1 MIRSQSQRLATAR
14 TVSLL
19 LGACAAVFAATA
31 AGEAVIIAGQ
41 AQTAKAERVQLATAD
56 ARTAFAHCGA
66 YDVLVIGHDAF
77 SADDA
82 RKAAFSY
89 FDDHCD
95 VGTGRPKA

>member
-1 MIRSQSQRLATAR
+1 MTRSHTSATPTAMNW
-14 TVSLL
+14 LL
-19 LGACAAVFAATA
+19 LACCAVFAATA
-31 AGEAVIIAGQ
+31 AVETLMLDSISHAR
-41 AQTAKAERVQLATAD
+41 KAERVEMASAD

>member
-1 MIRSQSQRLATAR
+1 MTRSNPSTSPTAFNM
-14 TVSLL
+14 LL
-19 LGACAAVFAATA
+19 LACCATFAATA
-31 AGEAVIIAGQ
+31 AVETVMLD
-41 AQTAKAERVQLATAD
+41 AQSNARKAARIEMANAD

-66 YDVLVIGHDAF
+66 YDVIVIGHDAF

-82 RKAAFSY
+82 RKAAWSY